1 MSEKKYL
8 EKDQVPYLLTKIK
21 GKIPTKTSNLTN
33 DSGFITTS
41 DIPEGAAASTTT
53 PKMDGTATVG
63 TETAFARGDHVHPSD
78 STKVDKVS
86 GKALSTNDFTNAYKT
101 KLDGIAEGANKT
113 TVDTALSA
121 TSTNP
126 VQNKAI
132 NTALGNKVDKVS
144 GKGLSTNDYTT
155 AEKNKLAGFSDA
167 STYAKKEDITSM
179 MTYKGSVATYDALPT
194 NAKVGDTY
202 NVASDGMNYTWTGTD
217 WDASGSTFTINSI
230 TNAEIDEMFTKW

>member
-1 MSEKKYL
+1 MAEKKYL

-33 DSGFITTS
+33 DSGFIKIS
-41 DIPEGAAASTTT
+41 DVPEGAAASTTT

-78 STKVDKVS
+78 TNKVDKVS

-101 KLDGIAEGANKT
+101 KLDGIADGANKI
-113 TVDTALSA
+113 TVDSTLNS

-126 VQNKAI
+126 VQNKVV

-155 AEKNKLAGFSDA
+155 AEKTKLAGFSDA
-167 STYAKKEDITSM
+167 SAYAKKEDITSM
-179 MTYKGSVATYDALPT
+179 MSYMGSVATYDALPT
-194 NAKVGDTY
+194 NAKKGDTY
-202 NVASDGMNYTWTGTD
+202 NVESDGMNYTWTGTE

-230 TNAEIDEMFTKW
+230 TNAEIDEMFAKW